1 MPDRTAILVLID
13 LLYEQGGTEKFL
25 LQLLAGLDR
34 QRFTPLVC
42 PLQPLDSPMIRLLRE
57 QGIEVM
63 PLGIDRLLS
72 LHALR
77 CAWRLRRLIKS
88 RGIRIVQTIHFASDL
103 LGALCRGIWG
113 SPALISCRRDMGFK
127 ENGRRHLLLRRIT
140 NRRMSRIVGNS
151 AAMIDRLAAH
161 EGIAAA
167 RLQLIRSGVEASAL
181 PDRARRAARR
191 AGLRAGLG
199 LPAGHPLIGC
209 VANIMPIKGHQYL
222 IEATALLRQR
232 GVPVQL
238 LLIGGYH
245 EDEGAFNGHFAM
257 LKQRITTLGLQQ
269 SVHFLGHRPD
279 AANLVG
285 LLDIFV
291 LPSLSEGFS
300 NALLEAMA
308 AGVPAVATAVGGN
321 PEAVIDGQTGLLVP
335 PGEAGAIADALE
347 RLLADPRRR
356 RQMGAASHQRVL
368 ECFQLPQMVQTWEAL
383 YESLAGAADRQEG
396 KGEEQPCSR

>member
-1 MPDRTAILVLID
+1 MPGRTAILILID

-25 LQLLAGLDR
+25 LQLLTGLDR

-42 PLQPLDSPMIRLLRE
+42 PLQPLDSPMIRQLRE

-77 CAWRLRRLIKS
+77 CVWRLRRLIKN
-88 RGIRIVQTIHFASDL
+88 RGIRIIQTIHFASDI

-113 SPALISCRRDMGFK
+113 APALISCRRDMGFK
-127 ENGRRHLLLRRIT
+127 ENGRRHLLLRRLT

-161 EGIAAA
+161 EGIDAA
-167 RLQLIRSGVEASAL
+167 RLQLIRSGVKLLAP
-181 PDRARRAARR
+181 PDRARRAALC
-191 AGLRAGLG
+191 ASLG
-199 LPAGHPLIGC
+199 LAAGDRLVGC
-209 VANIMPIKGHQYL
+209 VANIMPVKGHEYL
-222 IEATALLRQR
+222 IEAAALLRQR

-238 LLIGGYH
+238 LLIGGYP
-245 EDEGAFNGHFAM
+245 DDDGAFDGYFAM
-257 LKQRITTLGLQQ
+257 LNRRIAGLQLQQ

-279 AANLVG
+279 VADFVG

-308 AGVPAVATAVGGN
+308 AGVPAVASAVGGN
-321 PEAVIDGQTGLLVP
+321 PEAVIDGETGLLVP
-335 PGEAGAIADALE
+335 PGEPGAIARAIEL
-347 RLLADPRRR
+347 LLADPRRR
-356 RQMGAASHQRVL
+356 RQMGTASRQRVL
-368 ECFQLPQMVQTWEAL
+368 ECFQLPQMVRAWEDLFA
-383 YESLAGAADRQEG
+383 SLTAAAAQ
-396 KGEEQPCSR
+396 GEEEGRRNHAQDD